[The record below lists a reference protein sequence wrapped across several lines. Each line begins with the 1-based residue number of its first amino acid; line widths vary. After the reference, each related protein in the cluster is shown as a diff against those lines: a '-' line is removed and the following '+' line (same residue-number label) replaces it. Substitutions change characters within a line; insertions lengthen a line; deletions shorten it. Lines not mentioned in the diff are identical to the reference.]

1 MNEELVSNIKF
12 DDKGLVPVV
21 VQEYSTNMVLMLA
34 YMNKEAVFRT
44 IETKLATYWS
54 RSRQSYWVK
63 GETSGHFQ
71 HVKEFN
77 IDCDKDTLLLKVEQ
91 IGPACHTGETS
102 CFYRSLI

>member
-1 MNEELVSNIKF
+1 MNEELINSIKF

-21 VQEYSTNMVLMLA
+21 VQEYNTGMVLMLA
-34 YMNKEAVFRT
+34 YMNSEAVVRT
-44 IETKLATYWS
+44 INTKLATYWS

-71 HVKEFN
+71 HVKEFY

-91 IGPACHTGETS
+91 EGPACHTGETS
-102 CFYRSLI
+102 CFYRSIL

>member
-1 MNEELVSNIKF
+1 MKEELINTIKF

-21 VQEYSTNMVLMLA
+21 VQEYNTGMVLMLA
-34 YMNKEAVFRT
+34 YMNKEAVLKT
-44 IETKLATYWS
+44 IKSKLATYWS

-71 HVKEFN
+71 HVKEFF

-102 CFYRSLI
+102 CFYRSIL

>member
-1 MNEELVSNIKF
+1 MKEELINTIKF

-21 VQEYSTNMVLMLA
+21 VQEYNTGMVLMLA
-34 YMNKEAVFRT
+34 YMNKEAVLKT
-44 IETKLATYWS
+44 INSKLATYWS

-71 HVKEFN
+71 HVKEFF

-102 CFYRSLI
+102 CFYRSIL